1 MRSGNESDW
10 EPLLETDAKSTPSSR
25 RPLAGAGSGA
35 GACAANRRDNKG
47 HHHHQEK
54 CGRIKLGVLVAL
66 VFVTFYLSLST
77 ISIRPVVHQ
86 MVVTIPDDD
95 EDLPG
100 PRVFQ
105 PSINQNIPVISNSMT
120 NPRLVLNKQPK
131 HSTNDAHAADVA
143 NTLTNATPNAVP
155 KGFIVWGPG
164 CKILDLDPLADD
176 VMRLF
181 RKEQFVPCSTKHPLT
196 SIEQQTS
203 SHGND
208 TVVLRFHRDRIASH
222 LPHYM
227 KYIECCY
234 QSIERS
240 GINDKADKNYNL
252 SECKYFSTDTLL
264 PPNVTNGVMV
274 RCKGSVS
281 DNSKTRKSV
290 YTNVHAFIRAKPA
303 VRERLDRYRD
313 SYKQRPLSV
322 LMIGIDSI
330 SRLNLI
336 RAMPHTAQHLY
347 DTGWFELK
355 GYNKIDDNTFP
366 NLMAILTGY
375 NSTLA
380 YNTCNPRKV
389 GQLETCPFV
398 WDMFTNSG
406 YVTAYAEDEASINTF
421 NYHKYGF
428 VKPPTDY
435 YLRPMALAAEKNLV
449 KKFKSSLTMCLGY
462 ENYADF
468 IYRYALDFATF
479 YRDEPSFGL
488 FWTNTFS
495 HNDIS
500 DPSSMDQRIKYYLQQ
515 LDDRGILNSSMVVF
529 FSDHGLRFGAVRSL
543 LTGWLEERLPFMFLW
558 LPEWFKEQHPEA
570 VQALKINRN
579 RLTNPYDLHATLKHV
594 LELSERIDNLPP
606 PLSCPNCQSIFQEMP
621 WNRSCEETSIAPHW
635 CTCSNFEKIDKSS
648 KIVHEVLGFVIN
660 EINRDLDDN
669 QRNLTKKICAKIQ
682 LKSISLAKVARY
694 PDAVEPH
701 TDYLLIFD
709 GKPGSG
715 KFETTV
721 RHYTIRDQTKSPF
734 EVTGSISR
742 LNEYAS
748 QSECMH
754 VDYLRK
760 YCYCLRKKGS

>member
-1 MRSGNESDW
+1 M
-10 EPLLETDAKSTPSSR
+10 
-25 RPLAGAGSGA
+25 LAF
-35 GACAANRRDNKG
+35 
-47 HHHHQEK
+47 
-54 CGRIKLGVLVAL
+54 I
-66 VFVTFYLSLST
+66 TFYLSLST

-86 MVVTIPDDD
+86 MVVTVPEDD

-100 PRVFQ
+100 PRGLASSNVVFE
-105 PSINQNIPVISNSMT
+105 SSTNQIIPVIPNTFTNHRAMAPPIPSYIVDDVDAMT
-120 NPRLVLNKQPK
+120 RITYTTGTTQSK
-131 HSTNDAHAADVA
+131 TNV
-143 NTLTNATPNAVP
+143 TTPNTVP
-155 KGFIVWGPG
+155 KGFLVWGPG
-164 CKILDLDPLADD
+164 CQILDLDPLADD

-181 RKEQFVPCSTKHPLT
+181 HKERFIPCSSKQPLT
-196 SIEQQTS
+196 SIEQKPLE
-203 SHGND
+203 ND
-208 TVVLRFHRDRIASH
+208 TVVLRFHQNRVVAH

-227 KYIECCY
+227 KHIECCY

-240 GINDKADKNYNL
+240 GVNEKADNNFNL
-252 SECKYFSTDTLL
+252 SECKYFSDDVQL
-264 PPNVTNGVMV
+264 PSNVTNGVMV

-281 DNSKTRKSV
+281 ATSKTRKSV
-290 YTNVHAFIRAKPA
+290 YTHVHAIVRAKPA

-322 LMIGIDSI
+322 LMVGIDSI

-375 NSTLA
+375 NSSLA

-398 WDMFTNSG
+398 WNMFTNSG

-435 YLRPMALAAEKNLV
+435 YIRPMALAAEKNLV
-449 KKFKSSLTMCLGY
+449 KKMKNSLTFCLGY
-462 ENYADF
+462 QNYADF
-468 IYRYALDFATF
+468 IYQYALDFATF
-479 YRDEPSFGL
+479 YKDEPSFGL

-500 DPSSMDQRIKYYLQQ
+500 DPSSMDLRIKYYLEE
-515 LDDRGILNSSMVVF
+515 LEERGILNNSMVVF

-543 LTGWLEERLPFMFLW
+543 LTGWLEERLPFMFIW

-570 VQALKINRN
+570 VEALKINRN

-594 LELSERIDNLPP
+594 LELSERVDNLPP
-606 PLSCPNCQSIFQEMP
+606 PLSCANCQSLFQEMP
-621 WNRSCEETSIAPHW
+621 WNRSCEETSIASHW
-635 CTCSNFEKIDKSS
+635 CTCSNFEKIDKDS
-648 KIVHEVLGFVIN
+648 KIVHEVVSFVIDS
-660 EINRDLDDN
+660 INRDLESYEKN
-669 QRNLTKKICAKIQ
+669 TTQKLCAKIQ
-682 LKSISLAKVARY
+682 LKSIALAKVARH
-694 PDAVEPH
+694 PEADIPH

-709 GKPGSG
+709 GKPGAG
-715 KFETTV
+715 KFESTV
-721 RHYTIRDQTKSPF
+721 RHYTRRKKF
-734 EVTGSISR
+734 EITGSISR

-760 YCYCLRKKGS
+760 YCYCLRKRG

>member
-10 EPLLETDAKSTPSSR
+10 EPLLDTEAKTSTSSASR
-25 RPLAGAGSGA
+25 RPPTGPGAPT
-35 GACAANRRDNKG
+35 CTANRRENKG
-47 HHHHQEK
+47 LHQEK
-54 CGRIKLGVLVAL
+54 CGRIRLGVLVVLA
-66 VFVTFYLSLST
+66 FITFYLSLST

-100 PRVFQ
+100 PRV
-105 PSINQNIPVISNSMT
+105 
-120 NPRLVLNKQPK
+120 
-131 HSTNDAHAADVA
+131 
-143 NTLTNATPNAVP
+143 P

-164 CKILDLDPLADD
+164 CQILDLDPLADD

-181 RKEQFVPCSTKHPLT
+181 HKERFIPCSSKHPLT
-196 SIEQQTS
+196 MIEQKPLE
-203 SHGND
+203 ND
-208 TVVLRFHRDRIASH
+208 TVVLRFHRDRVAAH

-240 GINDKADKNYNL
+240 GVNEKADTNFNL
-252 SECKYFSTDTLL
+252 SECKYFSNDVQL

-281 DNSKTRKSV
+281 ETSKTRKSV
-290 YTNVHAFIRAKPA
+290 YTNVHAIVRAKPA
-303 VRERLDRYRD
+303 IRERLDRYRD

-322 LMIGIDSI
+322 LMVGIDSI

-375 NSTLA
+375 NSSLA
-380 YNTCNPRKV
+380 YDTCNPRKV

-398 WDMFTNSG
+398 WNMFANSG

-449 KKFKSSLTMCLGY
+449 KKTKNSLTFCLGY
-462 ENYADF
+462 QNYADF
-468 IYRYALDFATF
+468 IYQYALDFATF
-479 YRDEPSFGL
+479 YKDEPSFGL

-500 DPSSMDQRIKYYLQQ
+500 DPSSMDLRIKYYLEE
-515 LDDRGILNSSMVVF
+515 LEERGILNSSMVVF

-570 VQALKINRN
+570 VEALKINRN

-594 LELSERIDNLPP
+594 LELSERVDNLPP
-606 PLSCPNCQSIFQEMP
+606 PLSCPNCQSLFQEMP
-621 WNRSCEETSIAPHW
+621 WNRSCEETSIASHW
-635 CTCSNFEKIDKSS
+635 CTCSNFEKIHKDS
-648 KIVHEVLGFVIN
+648 KIVHEVVSFVIDS
-660 EINRDLDDN
+660 INRDLEDYEK
-669 QRNLTKKICAKIQ
+669 NLTKKLCAKIQ
-682 LKSISLAKVARY
+682 LKSISLAKVARH
-694 PDAVEPH
+694 PDADVPH

-709 GKPGSG
+709 GKPGAG
-715 KFETTV
+715 KFESTV
-721 RHYTIRDQTKSPF
+721 RHYTRRKSF
-734 EVTGSISR
+734 EITGSISR

-760 YCYCLRKKGS
+760 YCYCLRKRGG